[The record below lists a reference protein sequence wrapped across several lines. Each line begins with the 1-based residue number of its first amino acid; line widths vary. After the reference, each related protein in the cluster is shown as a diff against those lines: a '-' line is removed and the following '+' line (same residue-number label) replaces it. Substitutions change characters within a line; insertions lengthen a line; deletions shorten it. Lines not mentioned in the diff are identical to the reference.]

1 MALATGIFTTNCTLP
16 PEGIN
21 WVSNPNVRSTLT
33 ILWTSLLTIFL
44 CTWTVQHLSIP
55 PPNEPRLAT
64 VWRKVKWMMVVIIAP
79 EFMVGK
85 SCSDWVAAVA
95 SESCPAMQEHA
106 NKSNT
111 RWTTTHAFYA
121 NMGGFLVHG
130 VNCHP
135 PLNMN
140 ECTCAV
146 GVPPTTK
153 AGSTR
158 SLSAQTSTE
167 PPAISTIPPPAGR
180 NIGSTGPPSLTPQAG
195 ATPDPIS
202 TDVDV
207 DGIAVPPAQ
216 FTVSNGLNTPTPQ
229 AGAALELSSTDVHMD
244 TTAAPPA
251 KITPLVDVKA
261 VASLPAAAQ
270 DGESNGLSSRTPQA
284 GAALELS
291 STDVDV
297 DAAAVPP
304 AQTTP
309 VVDVKPVASALAA
322 SQDGESSGLVSPSPQ
337 AAGTLDPAAAEVDME
352 AAKRFPSV
360 QIAAAADE
368 TTATS
373 VLAADQDGES
383 NELLTSPISQ
393 VGETLHPAA
402 TDADIETA
410 TYDTHVRVAPAADE
424 TTATSV
430 NAACEDE
437 DSTGLTSPTRQATEE
452 TLDPIA
458 TDDIEATKMVPSV
471 QTTPATDEATQ
482 VTCEDEESKGLTS
495 PVAHAEALLEPS
507 MSLKEV
513 DIEAARTTPSAK
525 IHRLADGKPTTLGK
539 RLKKLGN
546 RLKKRILH
554 RNDRNHIWAER
565 PPENPMVPD
574 KHRVRRNH
582 FPFAANSAQLC
593 VLLSSGI
600 IGGLPSITEAQ
611 INDKSKEDVV
621 IKMLALLQVLQL
633 VVQLIVRQI
642 NDLPASQLEI
652 AALSFCVCAF
662 FAYLFWLGKPKDI
675 RLPTDVY
682 ITRHLDYADNEQLIS
697 LNSIGYFKYALLNIG
712 CAFPRPYIPN
722 DFYNT
727 ESLLWPSAGFDSVFV
742 LTGEDMGFAFGGLIF
757 GAFHCLVWN
766 FVFPTLLE
774 RTLWQISSAAIS
786 AGVPLFYIIW
796 YIGPVFSTGPE
807 SGWPWIVRTL
817 LLCAFFLLYTVCRLF
832 IMVEAVRSLFFLP
845 PDAFIS
851 TWSVNIP
858 HFG

>member
-1 MALATGIFTTNCTLP
+1 MVLATGIFTTNCTLP
-16 PEGIN
+16 PEGVN
-21 WVSNPNVRSTLT
+21 LVSNPNVRSTLT

-55 PPNEPRLAT
+55 PPNESRLAT
-64 VWRKVKWMMVVIIAP
+64 FWRKVKWMMVVIIAP

-111 RWTTTHAFYA
+111 RWTTIHAFYA

-135 PLNMN
+135 ALNMN
-140 ECTCAV
+140 KCTCAV
-146 GVPPTTK
+146 TT
-153 AGSTR
+153 SESSQPL
-158 SLSAQTSTE
+158 SLEELPAQTSTE
-167 PPAISTIPPPAGR
+167 PPAISTTPPPAGR

-229 AGAALELSSTDVHMD
+229 AGAALELSNTDVHMD

-251 KITPLVDVKA
+251 KITPVVDVKP

-270 DGESNGLSSRTPQA
+270 DGESNGLSSRTSQA

-297 DAAAVPP
+297 YAAAVPP

-337 AAGTLDPAAAEVDME
+337 AAGTLDPAATEVDME

-360 QIAAAADE
+360 QITAAADE

-373 VLAADQDGES
+373 A
-383 NELLTSPISQ
+383 
-393 VGETLHPAA
+393 
-402 TDADIETA
+402 
-410 TYDTHVRVAPAADE
+410 
-424 TTATSV
+424 

-452 TLDPIA
+452 TLDPTA
-458 TDDIEATKMVPSV
+458 KKVPST
-471 QTTPATDEATQ
+471 QTTPETDEATQ
-482 VTCEDEESKGLTS
+482 VACEDEESKGLTS

-525 IHRLADGKPTTLGK
+525 IHRLAEGKPTTLGKRLKKLGK

-554 RNDRNHIWAER
+554 RNDRNHVWGER
-565 PPENPMVPD
+565 PP
-574 KHRVRRNH
+574 RNLVDH
-582 FPFAANSAQLC
+582 GRSWYNVSEQIDFPFAANSAQLC

-600 IGGLPSITEAQ
+600 IGQLPSITEAQ
-611 INDKSKEDVV
+611 IKDKSKEDVV
-621 IKMLALLQVLQL
+621 VKVLALLQVLQL
-633 VVQLIVRQI
+633 VVELIIRKVYG
-642 NDLPASQLEI
+642 LATSPLEI
-652 AALSFCVCAF
+652 AALSFSVCAGLT
-662 FAYLFWLGKPKDI
+662 YLFWLGKPKDI
-675 RLPTDVY
+675 HLPTDVY
-682 ITRHLDYADNEQLIS
+682 ITRDLNDADKEQVRW
-697 LNSIGYFKYALLNIG
+697 LNSDSFFKIALLNDHQSTPKG
-712 CAFPRPYIPN
+712 YIPH

-727 ESLLWPSAGFDSVFV
+727 EAILRHAYSISGGENIFMLS
-742 LTGEDMGFAFGGLIF
+742 GEDVGFTVGGLIF
-757 GAFHCLVWN
+757 GTFHCFAWN
-766 FVFPTLLE
+766 FVFPTLIE
-774 RTLWQISSAAIS
+774 RTLWRVSSVFNS
-786 AGVPLFYIIW
+786 ASVPLFYAIW
-796 YIGPVFSTGPE
+796 YIVNVFTVDRPDRR
-807 SGWPWIVRTL
+807 WPWRARAL
-817 LLCAFFLLYTVCRLF
+817 LLRPLFLLYLVCRLV
-832 IMVEAVRSLFFLP
+832 IIVEAVRSLFFLP
-845 PDAFIS
+845 QAAFIS

-858 HFG
+858 HLG

>member
-1 MALATGIFTTNCTLP
+1 
-16 PEGIN
+16 
-21 WVSNPNVRSTLT
+21 
-33 ILWTSLLTIFL
+33 
-44 CTWTVQHLSIP
+44 
-55 PPNEPRLAT
+55 
-64 VWRKVKWMMVVIIAP
+64 MMVVIIAP

-106 NKSNT
+106 KKSNT

-135 PLNMN
+135 SLNMN

-146 GVPPTTK
+146 GVPPTIK

-158 SLSAQTSTE
+158 SLSARTSTE
-167 PPAISTIPPPAGR
+167 PPAISTTPPPAGR
-180 NIGSTGPPSLTPQAG
+180 SIGSTGPPPLTPQAG

-251 KITPLVDVKA
+251 KITPAVDVKP

-270 DGESNGLSSRTPQA
+270 VGESNGLSSRTPQA

-337 AAGTLDPAAAEVDME
+337 AAGTLDPAATEVDME

-360 QIAAAADE
+360 QITAAADE

-373 VLAADQDGES
+373 VLAAGQDGES

-402 TDADIETA
+402 TEADIETT

-424 TTATSV
+424 TTATSA
-430 NAACEDE
+430 NATCEDE

-482 VTCEDEESKGLTS
+482 VACEDEESKGLTS

-513 DIEAARTTPSAK
+513 DIEAARPTPSAK

-539 RLKKLGN
+539 RLKKLVKKLGN
-546 RLKKRILH
+546 RLKKKILH
-554 RNDRNHIWAER
+554 RNDRNHVWGER
-565 PPENPMVPD
+565 PPLNLVDHGRSWYDVSEKID
-574 KHRVRRNH
+574 

-600 IGGLPSITEAQ
+600 IGQLPSITEAQ
-611 INDKSKEDVV
+611 IKDKSKEDVV
-621 IKMLALLQVLQL
+621 VKVLALLQVLQL
-633 VVQLIVRQI
+633 VVELIIRKI
-642 NDLPASQLEI
+642 YGLATSPLEI
-652 AALSFCVCAF
+652 AALSFSVCAGLT
-662 FAYLFWLGKPKDI
+662 YLFWLGKPKDI
-675 RLPTDVY
+675 HLPTDVY
-682 ITRHLDYADNEQLIS
+682 ITRDLNDADKEQVCW
-697 LNSIGYFKYALLNIG
+697 LNSHGFFKIALLNDYQSTPKG
-712 CAFPRPYIPN
+712 YIPH

-727 ESLLWPSAGFDSVFV
+727 EAILRHAYSISGRDNIFMLS
-742 LTGEDMGFAFGGLIF
+742 GEDVGFAVGGLIF
-757 GAFHCLVWN
+757 GAFHCFAWN
-766 FVFPTLLE
+766 FVFPTLIE
-774 RTLWQISSAAIS
+774 RTLWRVSSLFTS
-786 AGVPLFYIIW
+786 ASVPLFYAIW
-796 YIGPVFSTGPE
+796 YIVNVFTVDRPDRH
-807 SGWPWIVRTL
+807 WPWRARAL
-817 LLCAFFLLYTVCRLF
+817 LLRPFFLLYLVCRLV
-832 IMVEAVRSLFFLP
+832 ILVEAVRSLFFLP
-845 PDAFIS
+845 QAAFIS

-858 HFG
+858 HLG